1 MLVLLLSFHSY
12 LKYTKFM
19 GHMKDTLPKLKFQTQ
34 FWIDFDFHISISLF
48 LITYFYLIT
57 QAQGMGK
64 AASEFIQEDL
74 KMEYVY
80 DYMFHLLN
88 EYAKLLTFKP
98 IRPRKAVELCAETM
112 ACPAEGVQKKFF
124 MESMENG
131 PTYTSPCTM
140 PHPYDPPSL
149 HAFLQRKENSIKQV
163 ELWEKNFWENQNKQ
177 I

>member
-1 MLVLLLSFHSY
+1 
-12 LKYTKFM
+12 
-19 GHMKDTLPKLKFQTQ
+19 
-34 FWIDFDFHISISLF
+34 
-48 LITYFYLIT
+48 
-57 QAQGMGK
+57 MGK

-98 IRPRKAVELCAETM
+98 IRPRKAIELCLESM

-131 PTYTSPCTM
+131 PTYTSPCIM

-149 HAFLQRKENSIKQV
+149 HAFLQRKEISIKQV

>member
-1 MLVLLLSFHSY
+1 
-12 LKYTKFM
+12 
-19 GHMKDTLPKLKFQTQ
+19 
-34 FWIDFDFHISISLF
+34 
-48 LITYFYLIT
+48 
-57 QAQGMGK
+57 MGK

-88 EYAKLLTFKP
+88 EHAKLLTFKP
-98 IRPRKAVELCAETM
+98 IRPRKALELCAETM
-112 ACPAEGVQKKFF
+112 ACPAERVQKKFF

-149 HAFLQRKENSIKQV
+149 HAFLQRTEISIKQV
-163 ELWEKNFWENQNKQ
+163 ELLIIAIRNMVHFEMRTSFLNYLRSQCY
-177 I
+177 